1 MKKFA
6 AFFVIFNAVLCFAGA
21 PRWLLDLEKE
31 FPSNKFVR
39 AAGQGL
45 TESSAKNAALC
56 ELASFFGQTIGF
68 EVRSEQKFFHQD
80 SKVGERERLWL
91 NSMSVGEAELY
102 CVRFAKTYFDKRTQ
116 KYFSCA
122 YIDKAELLEVL
133 ERKISRALEDCDAAA
148 QSASAENDSLRKI
161 LLLSKA
167 QKLYK
172 TFCGLCDTALMVDPN
187 SCARFFERSKRAAAC
202 LSELPALKKSSPI
215 FVTASGDKNGRVR
228 AKLSQLLLEQ
238 GLELANY
245 KGVYELSVNVQWNE
259 SVAGDVCS
267 SVPQIQIEL
276 AGKNCHAASFAGKCD
291 KVSAYNR
298 ETLEL
303 LELFELES
311 LLDERFVDFLFD

>member
-1 MKKFA
+1 MKKFV
-6 AFFVIFNAVLCFAGA
+6 AFFVMFNAVLCFAGA
-21 PRWLLDLEKE
+21 QIWLLDLEKE
-31 FPSNKFVR
+31 FPSHKFVR

-45 TESSAKNAALC
+45 TESRAKNATLC

-80 SKVGERERLWL
+80 SKVGEWERLWL
-91 NSMSVGEAELY
+91 NSTSVGEAELY
-102 CVRFAKTYFDKRTQ
+102 CVRFARTYFDKRTQ
-116 KYFSCA
+116 KYFTCA

-133 ERKISRALEDCDAAA
+133 ERKISLALDDCDAAA
-148 QSASAENDSLRKI
+148 QSASAESDSLRKI
-161 LLLSKA
+161 LLVSKA
-167 QKLYK
+167 QKFYK
-172 TFCGLCDTALMVDPN
+172 TFCGLCDAALMVDPN
-187 SCARFFERSKRAAAC
+187 SCVLFFERSKRAAAC

-215 FVTASGDKNGRVR
+215 FVTTNGDKNGRVR

-238 GLELANY
+238 GLELANC
-245 KGVYELSVNVQWNE
+245 KGVYELSANVEWNE
-259 SVAGDVCS
+259 TVAGDVCS

-276 AGKNCHAASFAGKCD
+276 TGKKCHAVSFAGKCD
-291 KVSAYNR
+291 KVSAYNM